1 MTNSE
6 LLYSDPLAAATAAAK
21 EITERT
27 GVASHDVA
35 LVMGS
40 GWVSA
45 VDALG
50 IAQYECNAE
59 DITGFLPPTV
69 EGHSGKVR
77 SYEIEGNGKKLQ
89 ALVFLGRTHLY
100 EGKGVEPVV
109 HSVRTAVKAGCKVVI
124 LTNACGGINKA
135 YKVGQPVL
143 IRDHI
148 SLTAVSPLSGAT
160 FVDLTDLY
168 SKRIREIVKKEDS
181 SLEEGVYV
189 HWRGPTYETPA
200 EIIMMRTM
208 GADLVGMSTVPEAI
222 AAHALGAEVLGISLV
237 TNAAAGVTGEK
248 LNHEEVIAAGKA
260 AADRMGAL
268 LKGVIPKL
276 FQEHGSD
283 TRSSSMDY

>member
-1 MTNSE
+1 MTSTD
-6 LLYSDPLAAATAAAK
+6 LLYSDPLQAAVQAAA
-21 EITERT
+21 EIAERT
-27 GVASHDVA
+27 GFATNDIA

-40 GWVSA
+40 GWVTA

-50 IAQYECNAE
+50 EPKYECNAE
-59 DITGFLPPTV
+59 ELTGFLSPAV

-77 SYEIEGNGKKLQ
+77 SYEIEDGGKKVR

-100 EGKGVEPVV
+100 EGKGMEPVV
-109 HSVRTAVKAGCKVVI
+109 NGVRTAVKAGCKVI
-124 LTNACGGINKA
+124 LLTNACGGINTS

-148 SLTAVSPLSGAT
+148 SLTAATPLVGAT

-168 SKRIREIVKKEDS
+168 SKRLRAIVKGADS

-200 EIIMMRTM
+200 EILMMRGM

-222 AAHALGAEVLGISLV
+222 AAHALGAEVLAISLV

-260 AADRMGAL
+260 AASRMGAL
-268 LKGVIPKL
+268 IKSVIPNL
-276 FQEHGSD
+276 I
-283 TRSSSMDY
+283 

>member
-1 MTNSE
+1 MTSTDI
-6 LLYSDPLAAATAAAK
+6 LYSDPLQAAAIAAS
-21 EITERT
+21 EITSRT
-27 GVASHDVA
+27 GMASHDVA

-40 GWVSA
+40 GWVGA

-50 IAQYECNAE
+50 TPSYECNAE
-59 DITGFLPPTV
+59 EITGFFAPAV

-77 SYEIEGNGKKLQ
+77 SYEIKDGDRTIR

-100 EGKGVEPVV
+100 EGKGMEPVV
-109 HSVRTAVKAGCKVVI
+109 HGVRTAVKAGCKVII
-124 LTNACGGINKA
+124 LTNACGGINTA
-135 YKVGQPVL
+135 YRVGQPVL

-148 SLTAVSPLSGAT
+148 SLTAQSPLVGAT

-168 SKRIREIVKKEDS
+168 SKRIRAIMKSADS
-181 SLEEGVYV
+181 SLQEGVYV

-200 EIIMMRTM
+200 EIHMMRTL

-248 LNHEEVIAAGKA
+248 LKHEEVIAAGKA
-260 AADRMGAL
+260 AA
-268 LKGVIPKL
+268 
-276 FQEHGSD
+276 
-283 TRSSSMDY
+283 SSMGELLAKTIPQIV

>member
-1 MTNSE
+1 MTSTDI
-6 LLYSDPLAAATAAAK
+6 LYSDPLQAAAIAAS
-21 EITERT
+21 EIASRT

-40 GWVSA
+40 GWVGA

-50 IAQYECNAE
+50 TPRYECNAE
-59 DITGFLPPTV
+59 EITGFFAPAV

-77 SYEIEGNGKKLQ
+77 SYEIKDGDRTIR

-100 EGKGVEPVV
+100 EGKGMEPVV
-109 HSVRTAVKAGCKVVI
+109 HGVRTAVKAGCKVII
-124 LTNACGGINKA
+124 LTNACGGINAA
-135 YKVGQPVL
+135 YHVGQPVL

-148 SLTAVSPLSGAT
+148 SLTAQSPLVGAT

-168 SKRIREIVKKEDS
+168 SKRIRAIMKSADT
-181 SLEEGVYV
+181 SLQEGVYV

-200 EIIMMRTM
+200 EIHMMRTL

-248 LNHEEVIAAGKA
+248 LNHEEVIAAGRA
-260 AADRMGAL
+260 AASSMGAL
-268 LKGVIPKL
+268 LAKTIP
-276 FQEHGSD
+276 QIV
-283 TRSSSMDY
+283 

>member
-1 MTNSE
+1 MTSTDI
-6 LLYSDPLAAATAAAK
+6 LYSDPLQAAVIAAS
-21 EITERT
+21 EIASRT
-27 GVASHDVA
+27 GIASHDVA

-40 GWVSA
+40 GWVGA

-50 IAQYECNAE
+50 TPSYECNAE
-59 DITGFLPPTV
+59 EITGFFAPAV

-77 SYEIEGNGKKLQ
+77 SYEIKDGDRTIR

-100 EGKGVEPVV
+100 EGKGMEPVV
-109 HSVRTAVKAGCKVVI
+109 HGVRTAVKAGCKVII
-124 LTNACGGINKA
+124 LTNACGGLNTA
-135 YKVGQPVL
+135 YRVGQPVL

-148 SLTAVSPLSGAT
+148 SLTAQSPLVGAT

-168 SKRIREIVKKEDS
+168 SKRIRAIMKSADS
-181 SLEEGVYV
+181 SLQEGVYV

-200 EIIMMRTM
+200 EIHMMRTL

-260 AADRMGAL
+260 AA
-268 LKGVIPKL
+268 
-276 FQEHGSD
+276 
-283 TRSSSMDY
+283 SSMGELLAKTIPQIV

>member
-1 MTNSE
+1 MTSTDI
-6 LLYSDPLAAATAAAK
+6 LYSNPLQAAALAAS
-21 EITERT
+21 EIASRT

-40 GWVSA
+40 GWVGA

-50 IAQYECNAE
+50 TPSYECNAE
-59 DITGFLPPTV
+59 EITGFFAPAV
-69 EGHSGKVR
+69 EGHSGKIR
-77 SYEIEGNGKKLQ
+77 SYEIKDGDRTIR

-100 EGKGVEPVV
+100 EGKGMEPVV
-109 HSVRTAVKAGCKVVI
+109 HGVRTAVKAGCKVII
-124 LTNACGGINKA
+124 LTNACGGINTA
-135 YKVGQPVL
+135 YRVGQPVL

-148 SLTAVSPLSGAT
+148 SLTAQSPLVGAT

-168 SKRIREIVKKEDS
+168 SKRIRAIMKSADS
-181 SLEEGVYV
+181 SLQEGVYV

-200 EIIMMRTM
+200 EIHMMRTL

-260 AADRMGAL
+260 AA
-268 LKGVIPKL
+268 
-276 FQEHGSD
+276 
-283 TRSSSMDY
+283 SSMGDLLAKTIPQIV

>member
-1 MTNSE
+1 MSE
-6 LLYSDPLAAATAAAK
+6 LLYSDPLAAAEIAAA
-21 EITERT
+21 EIADRT
-27 GVASHDVA
+27 GVIAHDVA

-50 IAQYECNAE
+50 TPAYECNAE
-59 DITGFLPPTV
+59 ELTGFLPPTV
-69 EGHSGKVR
+69 VGHSGKVR
-77 SYEIEGNGKKLQ
+77 SYAIDSDGKKLH

-109 HSVRTAVKAGCKVVI
+109 HSVRVAVKAGAKIII
-124 LTNACGGINKA
+124 LTNACGGINTT

-168 SKRIREIVKKEDS
+168 SKRIRAIVKKEDAA
-181 SLEEGVYV
+181 LEEGVYV

-200 EIIMMRTM
+200 EIVMMRTM

-268 LKGVIPKL
+268 LKAVIPKL
-276 FQEHGSD
+276 F
-283 TRSSSMDY
+283 

>member
-1 MTNSE
+1 MTSTQ
-6 LLYSDPLAAATAAAK
+6 LLYSDPLQAATLAAA
-21 EITERT
+21 EIAERT
-27 GVASHDVA
+27 GFASHDIA

-40 GWVSA
+40 GWVTA

-50 IAQYECNAE
+50 DPVYECSAE
-59 DITGFLPPTV
+59 ELTGFLPPAV

-77 SYEIEGNGKKLQ
+77 SYEIKDGDKTVR

-100 EGKGVEPVV
+100 EGKGMEPVV
-109 HSVRTAVKAGCKVVI
+109 HGVRTAVKAGCKVI
-124 LTNACGGINKA
+124 LLTTACGGINTN

-148 SLTAVSPLSGAT
+148 SLTAATPLVGAT
-160 FVDLTDLY
+160 FIDLTDLY
-168 SKRIREIVKKEDS
+168 SKRLRAIVKSADS

-200 EIIMMRTM
+200 EILMMRGM

-222 AAHALGAEVLGISLV
+222 AAHALGAEVLAISLV

-260 AADRMGAL
+260 AASRMGSL
-268 LKGVIPKL
+268 IKSVIPNL
-276 FQEHGSD
+276 I
-283 TRSSSMDY
+283 

>member
-1 MTNSE
+1 MTSTQ
-6 LLYSDPLAAATAAAK
+6 LLYSDPLQAATLAAA
-21 EITERT
+21 EIAERT
-27 GVASHDVA
+27 GIAAHDIA

-40 GWVSA
+40 GWVTA

-50 IAQYECNAE
+50 VPAYECNAE
-59 DITGFLPPTV
+59 ELTGFLPPAV

-77 SYEIEGNGKKLQ
+77 SYEIKDGDKTVR

-100 EGKGVEPVV
+100 EGKGMEPVV
-109 HSVRTAVKAGCKVVI
+109 HGVRTAVKAGCKVI
-124 LTNACGGINKA
+124 LLTNACGGINTN

-148 SLTAVSPLSGAT
+148 SLTAATPLVGAT
-160 FVDLTDLY
+160 FIDLTDLY
-168 SKRIREIVKKEDS
+168 SKRLRAIVKSADA

-200 EIIMMRTM
+200 EILMMRGM

-222 AAHALGAEVLGISLV
+222 AAHALGAEVLAISLV

-260 AADRMGAL
+260 AASRMGSL
-268 LKGVIPKL
+268 IKSVIPNL
-276 FQEHGSD
+276 I
-283 TRSSSMDY
+283 

>member
-1 MTNSE
+1 MTSTDI
-6 LLYSDPLAAATAAAK
+6 LYSDPLQAAAIAAS
-21 EITERT
+21 EIASRT
-27 GVASHDVA
+27 GVAAHDVA

-40 GWVSA
+40 GWVGA

-50 IAQYECNAE
+50 TPRYECNAE
-59 DITGFLPPTV
+59 EITGFFAPAV

-77 SYEIEGNGKKLQ
+77 SYEIKDGDRTIR

-100 EGKGVEPVV
+100 EGKGMEPVV
-109 HSVRTAVKAGCKVVI
+109 HGVRTAVKAGCKVII
-124 LTNACGGINKA
+124 LTNACGGINTA
-135 YKVGQPVL
+135 YRVGQPVL
-143 IRDHI
+143 ISDHI
-148 SLTAVSPLSGAT
+148 SLTAQSPLVGAT

-168 SKRIREIVKKEDS
+168 SKRIRAIMKSADS
-181 SLEEGVYV
+181 SLQEGVYV

-200 EIIMMRTM
+200 EIHMMRTL

-260 AADRMGAL
+260 AA
-268 LKGVIPKL
+268 
-276 FQEHGSD
+276 
-283 TRSSSMDY
+283 SSMGELLAKTIPQIV

>member
-1 MTNSE
+1 MTSTE
-6 LLYSDPLAAATAAAK
+6 ILYTDPIKAATLAAA
-21 EITERT
+21 EIAQ
-27 GVASHDVA
+27 ASGIATHDVA

-40 GWVSA
+40 GWVGA

-50 IAQYECNAE
+50 TPTFECNAE
-59 DITGFLPPTV
+59 DITGFFPPAV

-77 SYEIEGNGKKLQ
+77 SYEIKDGDRRIR

-100 EGKGVEPVV
+100 EGKGMEPVV
-109 HSVRTAVKAGCKVVI
+109 HGVRTAVKAGCKVII
-124 LTNACGGINKA
+124 LTNACGGINTA
-135 YKVGQPVL
+135 YRVGQPVL

-148 SLTAVSPLSGAT
+148 SLTAQSPLVGAT

-168 SKRIREIVKKEDS
+168 SKRIRSIMKSADS
-181 SLEEGVYV
+181 SLQEGVYV

-200 EIIMMRTM
+200 EIHMMRTL

-260 AADRMGAL
+260 AA
-268 LKGVIPKL
+268 
-276 FQEHGSD
+276 
-283 TRSSSMDY
+283 SSMGELLAKTIPQII

>member
-6 LLYSDPLAAATAAAK
+6 LLYSDPLAAARVAAK
-21 EITERT
+21 EIAGRT
-27 GVASHDVA
+27 GVAAHDVA

-50 IAQYECNAE
+50 TPAYECNAE

-77 SYEIEGNGKKLQ
+77 SYEIESEGKSLR

-109 HSVRTAVKAGCKVVI
+109 HSVRAAVMAGCKVII
-124 LTNACGGINKA
+124 LTNACGGINKS
-135 YKVGQPVL
+135 YTVGQPVL

-168 SKRIREIVKKEDS
+168 SKRIREIVKMEDS

-200 EIIMMRTM
+200 EILMMRTM

-276 FQEHGSD
+276 F
-283 TRSSSMDY
+283 

>member
-1 MTNSE
+1 MTSTDI
-6 LLYSDPLAAATAAAK
+6 LYTDPLQAAAIAAS
-21 EITERT
+21 EIAART
-27 GVASHDVA
+27 GIASHDVA

-40 GWVSA
+40 GWVGA

-50 IAQYECNAE
+50 TPSYECNAE
-59 DITGFLPPTV
+59 EITGFFAPAV

-77 SYEIEGNGKKLQ
+77 SYEIKDGDRTIR

-100 EGKGVEPVV
+100 EGKGMEPVV
-109 HSVRTAVKAGCKVVI
+109 HGVRTAVKAGCKVVI
-124 LTNACGGINKA
+124 LTNACGGINTA
-135 YKVGQPVL
+135 FRVGQPVL

-148 SLTAVSPLSGAT
+148 SLTAQSPLVGAT

-168 SKRIREIVKKEDS
+168 SKRIRAIMKSADS
-181 SLEEGVYV
+181 SLQEGVYV

-200 EIIMMRTM
+200 EIHMMRTP

-260 AADRMGAL
+260 AASSMGAL
-268 LKGVIPKL
+268 LAKTIP
-276 FQEHGSD
+276 QIV
-283 TRSSSMDY
+283 

>member
-1 MTNSE
+1 MTNNE
-6 LLYSDPLAAATAAAK
+6 LLYSDPLAAARTAAD
-21 EITERT
+21 EIALRT
-27 GVASHDVA
+27 GIPKHDIA
-35 LVMGS
+35 LILGS

-50 IAQYECNAE
+50 TPAYECDTDE
-59 DITGFLPPTV
+59 LTGFLPPAV

-77 SYEIEGNGKKLQ
+77 SYEIKEGNKTIR

-100 EGKGVEPVV
+100 EGKGMEPVV
-109 HSVRTAVKAGCKVVI
+109 HGVRTAVKAGCKIII
-124 LTNACGGINKA
+124 LTNACGGINKSF
-135 YKVGQPVL
+135 KVGQPVL

-148 SLTAVSPLSGAT
+148 SLTAATPLFGAT

-168 SKRIREIVKKEDS
+168 SKRIRDIVKREDA
-181 SLEEGVYV
+181 SLQEGVYV

-222 AAHALGAEVLGISLV
+222 AGHALGAEILGISLV
-237 TNAAAGVTGEK
+237 ANAAAGVTGEK

-260 AADRMGAL
+260 AADQMGRL
-268 LKGVIPKL
+268 LKAIIPKL
-276 FQEHGSD
+276 L
-283 TRSSSMDY
+283 

>member
-1 MTNSE
+1 MTSTDI
-6 LLYSDPLAAATAAAK
+6 LYSDPLQAAALAAS
-21 EITERT
+21 EIASRT

-40 GWVSA
+40 GWVGA
-45 VDALG
+45 VEALG
-50 IAQYECNAE
+50 TPSYECNAE
-59 DITGFLPPTV
+59 EITGFFAPAV
-69 EGHSGKVR
+69 EGHSGKIR
-77 SYEIEGNGKKLQ
+77 SYEIKDGDRTIR

-100 EGKGVEPVV
+100 EGKGMEPVV
-109 HSVRTAVKAGCKVVI
+109 HGVRTAVKAGCKVII
-124 LTNACGGINKA
+124 LTNACGGINTA
-135 YKVGQPVL
+135 YRVGQPVL

-148 SLTAVSPLSGAT
+148 SLTAQSPLVGAT

-168 SKRIREIVKKEDS
+168 SKRIRAIMKSADS
-181 SLEEGVYV
+181 SLQEGVYV

-200 EIIMMRTM
+200 EIHMMRTL

-260 AADRMGAL
+260 AA
-268 LKGVIPKL
+268 
-276 FQEHGSD
+276 
-283 TRSSSMDY
+283 SSMGELLAKTIPQIV

>member
-1 MTNSE
+1 MTSTHSQHSD
-6 LLYSDPLAAATAAAK
+6 LLYADPLAAATQAAK
-21 EITERT
+21 EIAQRT
-27 GVASHDVA
+27 GVESHDVA

-40 GWVSA
+40 GWVTA

-50 IAQYECNAE
+50 TPAYECDAHE
-59 DITGFLPPTV
+59 ITGFAAPAV

-77 SYEIEGNGKKLQ
+77 SYEIKSGDKTIR

-100 EGKGVEPVV
+100 EGKGMEPVV
-109 HSVRTAVKAGCKVVI
+109 HGVRTAVKAGCNVVI
-124 LTNACGGINKA
+124 LTNACGGINAK
-135 YKVGQPVL
+135 YKVGEPVL

-148 SLTAVSPLSGAT
+148 SLTAASPLSGAT

-168 SKRIREIVKKEDS
+168 SKRIREIVKSEDT
-181 SLEEGVYV
+181 SLQEGVYV

-200 EIIMMRTM
+200 EILIMRTM

-237 TNAAAGVTGEK
+237 SNAAAGMTGEK

-260 AADRMGAL
+260 AASRMGEL
-268 LKGVIPKL
+268 LKNVIPKIV
-276 FQEHGSD
+276 
-283 TRSSSMDY
+283 

>member
-1 MTNSE
+1 MTSTDF
-6 LLYSDPLAAATAAAK
+6 LYLEPLQAAAQAAA
-21 EITERT
+21 EISERT
-27 GVASHDVA
+27 GFVTHDIA

-40 GWVSA
+40 GWVTA

-50 IAQYECNAE
+50 KPQYECSAE
-59 DITGFLPPTV
+59 ELTGFLPPAV
-69 EGHSGKVR
+69 DGHSGKVR
-77 SYEIEGNGKKLQ
+77 SYEIEDGGKKVR

-100 EGKGVEPVV
+100 EGKGMEPVV
-109 HSVRTAVKAGCKVVI
+109 HGVRTAVKAGCKVI
-124 LTNACGGINKA
+124 LLTNACGGINTS
-135 YKVGQPVL
+135 YNVGQPVL

-148 SLTAVSPLSGAT
+148 SLTAATPLVGAT

-168 SKRIREIVKKEDS
+168 SKRLRAIVKSADS

-200 EIIMMRTM
+200 EILMMRGM

-222 AAHALGAEVLGISLV
+222 AAHALGAEVLAISLV

-260 AADRMGAL
+260 AASRMGAL
-268 LKGVIPKL
+268 IKSVIPNL
-276 FQEHGSD
+276 I
-283 TRSSSMDY
+283 

>member
-1 MTNSE
+1 MSSFNIQD
-6 LLYSDPLAAATAAAK
+6 LYTDPMGAAELAAADIAR
-21 EITERT
+21 RT
-27 GVASHDVA
+27 GIAKHDVA

-50 IAQYECNAE
+50 TPAHEFDAHE
-59 DITGFLPPTV
+59 VPGFFPPAV
-69 EGHSGKVR
+69 EGHSGKIR
-77 SYEIEGNGKKLQ
+77 SYAIAGEHGSIN

-100 EGKGVEPVV
+100 EGKGIEPVV
-109 HSVRTAVKAGCKVVI
+109 HSARTAVKAGCKILI
-124 LTNACGGINKA
+124 LTNACGGINKE
-135 YKVGQPVL
+135 YHVGQPVL

-148 SLTAVSPLSGAT
+148 SLTATSPLIGAN

-168 SKRIREIVKKEDS
+168 SKRIRAIVKAEDS
-181 SLEEGVYV
+181 SLQEGVYV

-200 EIIMMRTM
+200 EILMMRTM

-260 AADRMGAL
+260 AADRMGAI

-276 FQEHGSD
+276 L
-283 TRSSSMDY
+283 

>member
-109 HSVRTAVKAGCKVVI
+109 HSVRTAVKSGCKVVI

-168 SKRIREIVKKEDS
+168 SKRIREIVKREDS

-276 FQEHGSD
+276 F
-283 TRSSSMDY
+283 

>member
-1 MTNSE
+1 MTSTDI
-6 LLYSDPLAAATAAAK
+6 LYSDPLQAAAIAAS
-21 EITERT
+21 EIASRT
-27 GVASHDVA
+27 GVAAHDVA

-40 GWVSA
+40 GWVGA

-50 IAQYECNAE
+50 TPSYECNAE
-59 DITGFLPPTV
+59 EITGFFAPAV

-77 SYEIEGNGKKLQ
+77 SYEIKDGDRTIR

-100 EGKGVEPVV
+100 EGKGMEPVV
-109 HSVRTAVKAGCKVVI
+109 HGVRTAVKAGCKVII
-124 LTNACGGINKA
+124 LTNACGGINTS
-135 YKVGQPVL
+135 YRVGQPVL

-148 SLTAVSPLSGAT
+148 SLTAQSPLVGAT

-168 SKRIREIVKKEDS
+168 SKRIRAIMKSADS
-181 SLEEGVYV
+181 SLQEGVYV

-200 EIIMMRTM
+200 EIHMMRTL

-260 AADRMGAL
+260 AA
-268 LKGVIPKL
+268 
-276 FQEHGSD
+276 
-283 TRSSSMDY
+283 SSMGELLAKTIPQIV

>member
-1 MTNSE
+1 MSE
-6 LLYSDPLAAATAAAK
+6 LLYSDPLVAASLAAS
-21 EITERT
+21 EIAERT
-27 GVASHDVA
+27 GVLAHDVA

-50 IAQYECNAE
+50 TPAYECNAE
-59 DITGFLPPTV
+59 ELTGFLPPTV
-69 EGHSGKVR
+69 VGHSGKVR
-77 SYEIEGNGKKLQ
+77 SYEINGNGKKLR

-109 HSVRTAVKAGCKVVI
+109 HSVRVAVKAGAKVVI
-124 LTNACGGINKA
+124 LTNACGGINTA
-135 YKVGQPVL
+135 YTVGQPVL

-168 SKRIREIVKKEDS
+168 SKRIRAIVKQEDA

-200 EIIMMRTM
+200 EILMMRTM

-268 LKGVIPKL
+268 LKAVIPKL
-276 FQEHGSD
+276 F
-283 TRSSSMDY
+283 

>member
-1 MTNSE
+1 MSE
-6 LLYSDPLAAATAAAK
+6 LLYSDPLAAASLAAS
-21 EITERT
+21 EIAERT
-27 GVASHDVA
+27 GVLAHDVA

-50 IAQYECNAE
+50 TPAYECNAE
-59 DITGFLPPTV
+59 ELTGFLPPTV
-69 EGHSGKVR
+69 VGHSGKVR
-77 SYEIEGNGKKLQ
+77 SYEINGNGKKLR

-109 HSVRTAVKAGCKVVI
+109 HSVRVAVKAGAKVVI
-124 LTNACGGINKA
+124 LTNACGGINTA
-135 YKVGQPVL
+135 YTVGQPVL

-168 SKRIREIVKKEDS
+168 SKRIRAIVKQEDA

-200 EIIMMRTM
+200 EILMMRTM

-268 LKGVIPKL
+268 LKAVIPKL
-276 FQEHGSD
+276 F
-283 TRSSSMDY
+283 

>member
-1 MTNSE
+1 MTSTDI
-6 LLYSDPLAAATAAAK
+6 LYSDPIQAATIAAS
-21 EITERT
+21 EIATRT

-40 GWVSA
+40 GWVGA

-50 IAQYECNAE
+50 TPTYECNAE
-59 DITGFLPPTV
+59 EITGFFAPAV

-77 SYEIEGNGKKLQ
+77 SYEIKNGDRTIR

-100 EGKGVEPVV
+100 EGKGMEPVV
-109 HSVRTAVKAGCKVVI
+109 HGVRTAVKAGCKVII
-124 LTNACGGINKA
+124 LTNACGGINTA
-135 YKVGQPVL
+135 YRVGQPVL

-148 SLTAVSPLSGAT
+148 SLTAQSPLVGAT

-168 SKRIREIVKKEDS
+168 SKRIRAIMKAADS
-181 SLEEGVYV
+181 SLQEGVYV

-200 EIIMMRTM
+200 EIHMMRTL

-260 AADRMGAL
+260 AA
-268 LKGVIPKL
+268 
-276 FQEHGSD
+276 
-283 TRSSSMDY
+283 SSMGELLAKTIPQII

>member
-1 MTNSE
+1 MTSTDI
-6 LLYSDPLAAATAAAK
+6 LYSDPLQAAALAASKIAS
-21 EITERT
+21 RT
-27 GVASHDVA
+27 GVAAHDIA

-40 GWVSA
+40 GWVGA

-50 IAQYECNAE
+50 TPSYECNAE
-59 DITGFLPPTV
+59 EITGFFPPAV

-77 SYEIEGNGKKLQ
+77 SYEIKDGDRTIR

-100 EGKGVEPVV
+100 EGKGMEPVV
-109 HSVRTAVKAGCKVVI
+109 HGVRTAVKAGCKVII
-124 LTNACGGINKA
+124 LTNACGGINTA
-135 YKVGQPVL
+135 YRVGQPVL

-148 SLTAVSPLSGAT
+148 SLTAQSPLVGAT

-168 SKRIREIVKKEDS
+168 SKRIRNIMKSADS
-181 SLEEGVYV
+181 SLQEGVYV

-200 EIIMMRTM
+200 EIHMMRTL

-260 AADRMGAL
+260 AASSMGAL
-268 LKGVIPKL
+268 LAKTIP
-276 FQEHGSD
+276 QII
-283 TRSSSMDY
+283 

>member
-1 MTNSE
+1 MTQTE
-6 LLYSDPLAAATAAAK
+6 LLYKDPLAAAEQAAS
-21 EITERT
+21 EIAART
-27 GVASHDVA
+27 GITHHDVA

-50 IAQYECNAE
+50 TPVFECNAE
-59 DITGFLPPTV
+59 EFTGFFAPAV

-77 SYEIEGNGKKLQ
+77 SYEIESNGKKLH

-100 EGKGVEPVV
+100 EGKGIEPVV
-109 HSVRTAVKAGCKVVI
+109 HAGCKVVI
-124 LTNACGGINKA
+124 LTNACGGINTS

-181 SLEEGVYV
+181 SLQEGVYV

-200 EIIMMRTM
+200 EILMMRAM

-276 FQEHGSD
+276 L
-283 TRSSSMDY
+283 